1 MKAVVIHASKDL
13 RVENAAAGEVGPND
27 VAVRIE
33 AGGICGS
40 DLHYYNHG
48 GFGVIRLREPMIL
61 GHEIAGTVE
70 AAGDSVTTVGPGDR
84 VVVNPSLPCRSCR
97 YCRRA
102 DYNHCLD
109 MRFYGSAMRMP
120 HIQGAFRQRLVT
132 DAGQCHVFSDDVS
145 ANEAAF
151 AEPLAVAL
159 HAVNRAG
166 SLLGKRVLVT
176 GSGPIGALVVVAARH
191 HGALQIV
198 ATDIVD
204 EPLQKARS
212 VGADTVINVAGE
224 PERLADFEAEKGT
237 FDVVFE
243 ASGSPQAIAAALQ
256 VIRPRGTLIQLGLGG
271 DATLPL
277 NMITAKEIELK
288 GSFRFHEEFA
298 VAVDLIS
305 RRLIDVKPLLTD
317 VLPLSRVVEAFEL
330 ASDRSKAMKV
340 HLAMQEG

>member
-1 MKAVVIHASKDL
+1 MKAVVIHSAKDL
-13 RVENAAAGEVGPND
+13 RIEDATTGEAGFND
-27 VAVRIE
+27 VVVRVD

-48 GFGVIRLREPMIL
+48 GFGAIRIQEPMIL

-70 AAGDSVTTVGPGDR
+70 AVGETVTSVRPGDR

-97 YCRRA
+97 YCQLA

-120 HIQGAFRQRLVT
+120 HIQGAFRQRLVA
-132 DAGQCHVFSDDVS
+132 DADQCHVFSNDVS

-151 AEPLAVAL
+151 AEPFSVAL
-159 HAVNRAG
+159 HAVNRVG
-166 SLLGKRVLVT
+166 SLLGRRVLVT
-176 GSGPIGALVVVAARH
+176 GSGPIGALVVLAARH

-204 EPLQKARS
+204 EPLQKALS
-212 VGADTVINVAGE
+212 IGADTVINVAAE
-224 PERLADFEAEKGT
+224 AERLAEFEADKGV

-243 ASGSPQAIAAALQ
+243 ASGNPKAVSSALQ
-256 VIRPRGTLIQLGLGG
+256 VVKPRGTLIQLGLGG

-288 GSFRFHEEFA
+288 GSVRFHEEFA

-305 RRLIDVKPLLTD
+305 RRLVDVKPLLTD
-317 VLPLSRVVEAFEL
+317 ILPLSKAVEAFEL
-330 ASDRSKAMKV
+330 AGDRAKAMKV

>member
-13 RVENAAAGEVGPND
+13 RVEDAAAGEAGSKD
-27 VAVRIE
+27 VVVRVD

-48 GFGVIRLREPMIL
+48 GFGAIRLREPMIL

-70 AAGDSVTTVGPGDR
+70 AVGDTVTTVRPGDR

-97 YCRRA
+97 YCQLA

-120 HIQGAFRQRLVT
+120 HIQGAFRQRLVA
-132 DAGQCHVFSDDVS
+132 DADQCHVFGDDVS

-159 HAVNRAG
+159 HAVSRAG
-166 SLLGKRVLVT
+166 SLLGKHVLVT
-176 GSGPIGALVVVAARH
+176 GSGPIGALVVLAARH

-204 EPLQKARS
+204 EPLQKVRGI
-212 VGADTVINVAGE
+212 GADTVINVAGE
-224 PERLADFEAEKGT
+224 PERLAGFEADKGT

-243 ASGSPQAIAAALQ
+243 ASGNPQAVTSALR
-256 VIRPRGTLIQLGLGG
+256 VIKPRGTLIQLGLGG
-271 DATLPL
+271 EATLPL

-305 RRLIDVKPLLTD
+305 RRLVDVKPLLTD
-317 VLPLSRVVEAFEL
+317 ILPLSRAIEAFEL

-340 HLAMQEG
+340 HLAMQED